1 MNKSIYVFLL
11 LIIIMLIVPK
21 ETVANYIDTP
31 LGQLIMFVFLILA
44 INENIFFGLLFLM
57 IIISFLNN
65 RFEGMTNNNTTKN
78 KKKQPVKQPK
88 VNNAED
94 VNETLN
100 DDELGAIKKL
110 LSKKC
115 SKVNCKKNCGN
126 ALLSCLDGC
135 KLSEQMRKPVSSKDI
150 TVSNNS
156 TTDNVEPND
165 NAVEEFTL
173 FH

>member
-11 LIIIMLIVPK
+11 LIIIMLLIPK
-21 ETVANYIDTP
+21 ATVANYIDTP

-65 RFEGMTNNNTTKN
+65 TFEGMTNNNTPN
-78 KKKQPVKQPK
+78 KQKQPVKQPK
-88 VNNAED
+88 TINSED
-94 VNETLN
+94 VNEKLN
-100 DDELGAIKKL
+100 DDELNAIKKL

-135 KLSEQMRKPVSSKDI
+135 KLSEQMRKPISSKDI
-150 TVSNNS
+150 NVSNNS
-156 TTDNVEPND
+156 TTENVEPND
-165 NAVEEFTL
+165 NAIEEFTL

>member
-11 LIIIMLIVPK
+11 LIIIMLLIPK
-21 ETVANYIDTP
+21 ATVANYIDTP

-65 RFEGMTNNNTTKN
+65 TFEGMTNNNTLN
-78 KKKQPVKQPK
+78 KQKQPVKQPK
-88 VNNAED
+88 TVNSED
-94 VNETLN
+94 VNEKLN
-100 DDELGAIKKL
+100 DDELNAIKKL

-115 SKVNCKKNCGN
+115 SKVNCKKKCGN

-135 KLSEQMRKPVSSKDI
+135 KLSEQMRKPISSKDI
-150 TVSNNS
+150 NVSNNS
-156 TTDNVEPND
+156 TTENVEPND
-165 NAVEEFTL
+165 NAIEEFTL